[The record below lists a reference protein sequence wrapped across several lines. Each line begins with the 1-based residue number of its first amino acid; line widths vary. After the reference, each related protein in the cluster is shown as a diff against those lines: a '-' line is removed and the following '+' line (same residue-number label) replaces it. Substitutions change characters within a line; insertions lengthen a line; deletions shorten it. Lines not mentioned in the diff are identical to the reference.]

1 MTYKTIYKYIKELD
15 INLNNI
21 KILSSV
27 INPYTRIISDLF
39 HFKKVN
45 INSTQEEPYNL
56 IKSYIASEGSLYD
69 NHNIPQYQFLID
81 DNNELIKNIDI
92 IRTESLTKDM
102 IALGYSDFDIKNQVN
117 VNIHN
122 IDLKLDYYSYLN
134 NDSIKLINE
143 FYNLDFQLFNYDKI
157 IIE

>member
-27 INPYTRIISDLF
+27 RNPYTRIISDLF
-39 HFKKVN
+39 FLKKLN
-45 INSTQEEPYNL
+45 INATQEETYNL

-102 IALGYSDFDIKNQVN
+102 IALGYSDFNIKTL

-122 IDLKLDYYSYLN
+122 RNLKLDYYSYLN
-134 NDSIKLINE
+134 NDSIKLINK

>member
-27 INPYTRIISDLF
+27 RNPYTRIISDLF
-39 HFKKVN
+39 FLKKLN
-45 INSTQEEPYNL
+45 INATQEETYNL

-102 IALGYSDFDIKNQVN
+102 IALGYSDFNIKTL

-122 IDLKLDYYSYLN
+122 RNLKLDYYSYLN